1 MNIDVFVSHHTKSS
15 LHIVEGIVNKL
26 ESNGIRC
33 WYAPRDTEGAYASSI
48 ARALNS
54 CSVFLLILNRPASE
68 SVHVLNE
75 IDMACKRLTRNEDVK
90 IIPFHVA
97 DEEIGE
103 DAQYYLGRLHWID
116 AMTPPMYQRIDE
128 LVSHISRLL
137 GKENAKA
144 ETGSEEKSTSYR
156 LVSQLPQAREVFDGR
171 DHLIEQ
177 IHQVFEEG
185 KRALFLEGIGGIG
198 KSELA
203 KQYALQYQKEYEH
216 ILFITYMSGIKKL
229 VCDPSAIIIEN
240 LEQEKDEE
248 EQDFFVRKLRVLQTI
263 TNEKTLIIVDNFDV
277 DADPDLED
285 LMSGSYRLIFTTRNA
300 HPGYPTIKVEAIT
313 DRDVLMSI
321 FEKNYGDSVQEEDKG
336 YIEEIFKQI
345 EYHTYTIELIAKQM
359 EASFLSAGEM
369 LELLQK
375 GQLQNSLSETVAG
388 RRDRRTAFGHI
399 CSVFNTSNLSEE
411 EKKLMAYLSLMGTQ
425 GVLAS
430 RFREWAELSDFEL
443 VNGLVRKSWIRK
455 EKGQRISLHPL
466 VKEVVHET
474 LRPTVE
480 NCHRFLEKITEFC
493 YKAWFRTYTEN
504 VAVANNILAIQEY
517 FQSEA
522 NKDVETFEPYC
533 NFLWQVGKFEE
544 SIHYA
549 HVLYDTCVKKYGINS
564 METGFV
570 AKSLGGCYFNSR
582 HLKESIPWYKQGL
595 DSMLKSGSPES
606 EDLAMSYEKVARC
619 YTWEYEQDFQKSEE
633 LFKTA
638 LEIRIRLRDALQNG
652 EERTM
657 LMPLEYYGLEKAEIR
672 IGESYMEMGRMYQM
686 KGDYAQALIYAQK
699 QEEILKKFCPDDA
712 SSMAYTWYDQG
723 VSLYYLGLEF
733 KERGQTQEAMEKWER
748 AVEKLESALQSNL
761 KMRGDLA
768 IDTIDNQEYLADVY
782 AAMGRLGDA
791 SNNYMAVI
799 SMTEKLMGKDCNRIQ
814 AVKEKMNFRP
824 RTGGADEE

>member
-26 ESNGIRC
+26 EANGIRC

-54 CSVFLLILNRPASE
+54 CAVFLLILNRPASE

-75 IDMACKRLTRNEDVK
+75 IDMVCKRLTRNEDVK

-128 LVSHISRLL
+128 LVSHISHLL
-137 GKENAKA
+137 GKETPNE
-144 ETGSEEKSTSYR
+144 ETKRDEKGTSYH

-171 DHLIEQ
+171 DYLMEQ
-177 IHQVFEEG
+177 IHQLFGEG

-203 KQYALQYQKEYEH
+203 KQYALRYQKEYEN
-216 ILFITYMSGIKKL
+216 ILFITYTAGIMKL
-229 VCDPSAIIIEN
+229 VCDSGSIIIDN

-248 EQDFFVRKLRVLQTI
+248 EQDFFMRKLKVLQTI

-277 DADPDLED
+277 DEDPDLD
-285 LMSGSYRLIFTTRNA
+285 ALLSGSYRLIFTTRNA
-300 HPGYPTIKVEAIT
+300 HPGYPTIKVEAIK

-321 FEKNYGDSVQEEDKG
+321 FEKNYGDSLQEEDKT
-336 YIEEIFKQI
+336 YIEEIFRQI

-359 EASFLSAGEM
+359 EASFLSAKEM

-388 RRDRRTAFGHI
+388 RKDRKTAFGHI

-411 EKKLMAYLSLMGTQ
+411 EKKLMVYLSLMGTQ

-430 RFREWAELSDFEL
+430 RFRQWAELSDFEL

-466 VKEVVHET
+466 VKEVVYDT
-474 LRPTVE
+474 LCPTVE

-493 YKAWFRTYTEN
+493 YQAWFRAYTEN
-504 VAVANNILAIQEY
+504 VAVANNILAIQDY
-517 FQSEA
+517 FKSEA
-522 NKDVETFEPYC
+522 DKDLETFEPYC
-533 NFLWQVGKFEE
+533 NLLWQVGKFEE
-544 SIHYA
+544 SIYYA
-549 HVLYDTCVKKYGINS
+549 HILYDTCVKKYGLNS
-564 METGFV
+564 METGFA
-570 AKSLGGCYFNSR
+570 AKSLGGCYFNSG
-582 HLKESIPWYKQGL
+582 HLKESIPWYRQGL
-595 DSMLKSGSPES
+595 DSMLKSKKPES

-619 YTWEYEQDFQKSEE
+619 YTWEYEQDFQKAEE
-633 LFKTA
+633 LFKMA
-638 LEIRIRLRDALQNG
+638 LEIRIRLRDALKNG

-657 LMPLEYYGLEKAEIR
+657 LMPLEYYGLKKAEIR

-686 KGDYAQALIYAQK
+686 KGDYGQALSYSQK
-699 QEEILKKFCPDDA
+699 QEEILNKFSPEDA
-712 SSMAYTWYDQG
+712 SSVAYSLYDQG
-723 VSLYYLGLEF
+723 VSLYHLG
-733 KERGQTQEAMEKWER
+733 KELSEQGQTKDAMEKWEQ
-748 AVEKLESALQSNL
+748 AVEKLDSALQSNL

-799 SMTEKLMGKDCNRIQ
+799 TMTEKLMGKDCRRIQ
-814 AVKEKMNFRP
+814 AVKEKMNFRQ
-824 RTGGADEE
+824 